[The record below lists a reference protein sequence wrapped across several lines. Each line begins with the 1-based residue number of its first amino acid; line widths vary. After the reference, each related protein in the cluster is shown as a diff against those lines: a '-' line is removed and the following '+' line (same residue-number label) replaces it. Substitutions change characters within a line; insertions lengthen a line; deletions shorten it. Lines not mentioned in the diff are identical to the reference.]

1 MSKFVLSWRRKK
13 IDEQQQLDM
22 YMSKDLIKFL
32 RENPGFR
39 WKSYLPIEDR
49 PINYLEI
56 GVFKGENIVDMSKS
70 YCKHPESKMY
80 CVDPWIEYPEYS
92 EYKNGIIQKVYE
104 LFMENMQKENLF
116 DRIVVHRDFSH
127 NVVPTFEDN
136 FFDIA
141 YIDGNHETE
150 FVYKDAVMTFPKVK
164 SGGYIIFDDYN
175 WVETKAGIDKFVEEN
190 KSTLESVL
198 NTSYQVFCKKL

>member
-1 MSKFVLSWRRKK
+1 
-13 IDEQQQLDM
+13 
-22 YMSKDLIKFL
+22 
-32 RENPGFR
+32 
-39 WKSYLPIEDR
+39 
-49 PINYLEI
+49 
-56 GVFKGENIVDMSKS
+56 
-70 YCKHPESKMY
+70 
-80 CVDPWIEYPEYS
+80 
-92 EYKNGIIQKVYE
+92 
-104 LFMENMQKENLF
+104 
-116 DRIVVHRDFSH
+116 VHRDFSH